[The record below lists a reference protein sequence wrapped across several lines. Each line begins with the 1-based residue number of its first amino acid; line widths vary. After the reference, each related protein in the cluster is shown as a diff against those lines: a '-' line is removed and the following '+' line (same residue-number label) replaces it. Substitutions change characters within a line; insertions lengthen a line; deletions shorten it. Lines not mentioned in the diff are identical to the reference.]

1 MKKYHN
7 DKIPYFFKYAKKK
20 ETDKI
25 SEEIT
30 DCTMHKIMNEIQ
42 DTKIMFNSIR
52 KLGKIDYTMFLKN
65 KECTFS
71 NEEINNIYDEE
82 NKLYGHNL
90 RIDSEDTNKNN
101 FNVISKSIKDKML
114 EVEKDEYNI
123 IQSLVK
129 HLYEKNTTRKK
140 KLLWYMFGEELM
152 NNLKD
157 NVDKDTEVCMQ
168 CGDRINKDELIRHK
182 CKKCRGEEIKKL
194 GGKKIIKCVDCGKE
208 FEVESMSR
216 IERCNDCKE
225 KRKKEQKRIEMKKY
239 RDKYKM

>member
-1 MKKYHN
+1 MK
-7 DKIPYFFKYAKKK
+7 
-20 ETDKI
+20 
-25 SEEIT
+25 
-30 DCTMHKIMNEIQ
+30 EIQ
-42 DTKIMFNSIR
+42 NTKIMFNSIR
-52 KLGKIDYTMFLKN
+52 KLDKIDYVMFLRN

-71 NEEINNIYDEE
+71 NEEINDIYDEE

-157 NVDKDTEVCMQ
+157 NVNKDTEVCMQ
-168 CGDRINKDELIRHK
+168 CGDRVNKDELIRHK

-194 GGKKIIKCVDCGKE
+194 GGEKIIKCVDCGKE
-208 FEVESMSR
+208 FEVESNSNKR
-216 IERCNDCKE
+216 ERCDEC
-225 KRKKEQKRIEMKKY
+225 RKKRRLEKVRNNMANMRKK
-239 RDKYKM
+239 